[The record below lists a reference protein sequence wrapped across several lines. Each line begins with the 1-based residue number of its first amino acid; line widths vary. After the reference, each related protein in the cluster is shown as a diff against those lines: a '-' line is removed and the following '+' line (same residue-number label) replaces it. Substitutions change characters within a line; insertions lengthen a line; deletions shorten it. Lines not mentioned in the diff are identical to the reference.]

1 MINDFRNQY
10 YFLSNFYNVPIEYE
24 GITYRNNE
32 AAFQA
37 QKTLDLK
44 ERQKFSELNPSMAK
58 LNGRNVILRKDWE
71 QIKDNIM
78 YNIVMNKFTQN
89 EILRKLLLK
98 IKSEYLEEGNWWH
111 DNYWGNCYC
120 DKCKKIQGKNNLG
133 KILMQVR
140 TELEK
145 E

>member
-1 MINDFRNQY
+1 MINDFHNQY
-10 YFLSNFYNVPIEYE
+10 YFLSNFYNASIEYE

-89 EILRKLLLK
+89 ENLR
-98 IKSEYLEEGNWWH
+98 
-111 DNYWGNCYC
+111 
-120 DKCKKIQGKNNLG
+120 
-133 KILMQVR
+133 
-140 TELEK
+140 
-145 E
+145 